1 MLPCGNNTFSLI
13 EVDGYLFEIAGDI
26 RVVDGAFIC
35 IVVARFV
42 SSPSHWSLWS
52 CVHEEVCRTPTT
64 HVTTRGETHEF
75 PEGNIIPVGASRD
88 ARDMG
93 VIRAVLS
100 LQVFPRRNTV
110 IVINRLLLV
119 GSPSL

>member
-1 MLPCGNNTFSLI
+1 MVTVALEHLVVCPRRSLS
-13 EVDGYLFEIAGDI
+13 DSD
-26 RVVDGAFIC
+26 D
-35 IVVARFV
+35 ARY
-42 SSPSHWSLWS
+42 
-52 CVHEEVCRTPTT
+52 HE
-64 HVTTRGETHEF
+64 GETHEF

-110 IVINRLLLV
+110 IEINRLLLV